1 MELKEYCSTE
11 VILLR
16 PAASPALLEAFSPLR
31 VNADEHVPPFSD
43 GRFPPEAGEVGVWA
57 QNGIA

>member
-1 MELKEYCSTE
+1 MELSKTSKK
-11 VILLR
+11 ILV
-16 PAASPALLEAFSPLR
+16 SPYYY

-43 GRFPPEAGEVGVWA
+43 GRFPREAGEVGVWA

>member
-1 MELKEYCSTE
+1 
-11 VILLR
+11 
-16 PAASPALLEAFSPLR
+16 

-43 GRFPPEAGEVGVWA
+43 GRFPREAGEVGVWA